1 MKTIIDKV
9 DFLKKSYY
17 SIKHWK
23 KIAIAGNEINRKIP
37 VATNSK
43 QYSQSYIKSK
53 NIKLVTH

>member
-23 KIAIAGNEINRKIP
+23 KIVIAGNEINRKIP

-53 NIKLVTH
+53 NIKLVKH